1 MQEGITRLAKRTPFW
16 LAVAVLGAVAFLAAC
31 SSSGRIRVYIEPSY
45 EQPQLQRVVSQFS
58 DVFVLTEPETAD
70 IRLSIGPLPESREH
84 PGERHAVIRAR
95 EIHSGREVFAVARLA
110 PRKGEAIPWVNNY
123 EPGVHEGSLPEI
135 LDEVIHAARAGR
147 APEGDTWAE
156 RLAHDPNIKL
166 P

>member
-1 MQEGITRLAKRTPFW
+1 MAKRTPFW
-16 LAVAVLGAVAFLAAC
+16 LAVALLVAVAFLAAC
-31 SSSGRIRVYIEPSY
+31 SSNGRIRVYIEPSY
-45 EQPQLQRVVSQFS
+45 EQPQLQRILSQYA

-70 IRLSIGPLPESREH
+70 IRLSVGPLPESQEH

-95 EIHSGREVFAVARLA
+95 DVRSDREVFAVARLA
-110 PRKGEAIPWVNNY
+110 PRKGETIPWVNNY
-123 EPGVHEGSLPEI
+123 ESGVHESSLPEI

-156 RLAHDPNIKL
+156 HLAHDPNITL